1 LCLLEFGEVFQKYE
15 FGVKETEISLSPTPY
30 QAKKT
35 PSPHSPPQ
43 PTLHAKKIKNPSW
56 GVSPLTLYQPNPY
69 ERKNKNWQLPK
80 HGKDKHNPTNKDK
93 DQHK

>member
-1 LCLLEFGEVFQKYE
+1 LCFLEFGEVFQKYE
-15 FGVKETEISLSPTPY
+15 FGVKEKEISLSPTPY
-30 QAKKT
+30 HAKKT

-43 PTLHAKKIKNPSW
+43 PTLHAKKIKK
-56 GVSPLTLYQPNPY
+56 PLTLYQPNPY
-69 ERKNKNWQLPK
+69 ERKKKNWPLPK